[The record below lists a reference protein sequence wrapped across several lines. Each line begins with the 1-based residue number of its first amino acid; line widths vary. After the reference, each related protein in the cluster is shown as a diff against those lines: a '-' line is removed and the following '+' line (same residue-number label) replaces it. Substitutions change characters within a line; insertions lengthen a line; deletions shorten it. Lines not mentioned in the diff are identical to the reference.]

1 MSTHPTAT
9 LEGASNLARTLGDAS
24 RNLGDLTP
32 AHQAAADRVA
42 AQARARAP
50 RRSGRLARTIQAT
63 ADSTGGTVA
72 VGAVYAGVQEYG
84 WPARRIPAQAY
95 LIPAGEAAAP
105 GLASEYGSEVQ
116 DILGHVRGV

>member
-1 MSTHPTAT
+1 MPTQVTVT
-9 LEGASNLARTLGDAS
+9 LEGSANLARTLGDAG
-24 RNLGDLTP
+24 RDLGDLTP

-50 RRSGRLARTIQAT
+50 RRSGRLAATIRAT
-63 ADSTGGTVA
+63 ADKTGGTVA
-72 VGAVYAGVQEYG
+72 VGVVYAGVQEYG

-105 GLASEYGSEVQ
+105 GLANEYGTEVQ